1 MGKTLMGW
9 IWGFGP
15 IFSLKS
21 TPGARDVALLHR
33 PIDDRVPSVGRALV
47 VGGQGVSVDSRRDVR
62 IGMAETCRY
71 RGQRNAVRKQVR
83 GVRMPQSVKA
93 AVLDSG
99 FSDSSNDH
107 L

>member
-1 MGKTLMGW
+1 M
-9 IWGFGP
+9 
-15 IFSLKS
+15 
-21 TPGARDVALLHR
+21 HR
-33 PIDDRVPSVGRALV
+33 PFDDRVPGVSRALV
-47 VGGQGVSVDSRRDVR
+47 VSGEGVSVDSRRDVR

-83 GVRMPQSVKA
+83 GVGVPQGVKA
-93 AVLDSG
+93 AGLDSG

>member
-1 MGKTLMGW
+1 MVG
-9 IWGFGP
+9 
-15 IFSLKS
+15 S
-21 TPGARDVALLHR
+21 LHR
-33 PIDDRVPSVGRALV
+33 SLYDGVPGVGRALV
-47 VGGQGVSVDSRRDVR
+47 VGGQGVSVNSRRDVR

-83 GVRMPQSVKA
+83 SVRVPQGVKA